1 MMVKYVVQFK
11 AEAIKPMFI
20 VASYYEVDE
29 NRVLNI
35 YNDCNTALF
44 SANMS
49 DIMYIMECNPETVAW
64 KAKRGRSNYLS
75 LFN

>member
-1 MMVKYVVQFK
+1 MMVKYVIQFK
-11 AEAIKPMFI
+11 AESIKPMFI

-29 NRVLNI
+29 NRVLNV
-35 YNDCNTALF
+35 YNDCDTALF

-49 DIMYIMECNPETVAW
+49 DIMYIMETNPDTVAW

-75 LFN
+75 LF

>member
-11 AEAIKPMFI
+11 AESIKPIFI

-29 NRVLNI
+29 NRVLNV
-35 YNDCNTALF
+35 YNDSDTALF

-49 DIMYIMECNPETVAW
+49 DIMYIMETNPDTVV
-64 KAKRGRSNYLS
+64 
-75 LFN
+75 

>member
-1 MMVKYVVQFK
+1 MVVHYVVQFK
-11 AEAIKPMFI
+11 AVSIHPMFI

-29 NRVLNI
+29 NRVLNV

-49 DIMYIMECNPETVAW
+49 DIMYIMECNPDTVA
-64 KAKRGRSNYLS
+64 
-75 LFN
+75 

>member
-11 AEAIKPMFI
+11 AESIKPMFI

-29 NRVLNI
+29 NRVLNV
-35 YNDCNTALF
+35 YNDSDTALF

-49 DIMYIMECNPETVAW
+49 DIMYIMETNPDTVV
-64 KAKRGRSNYLS
+64 
-75 LFN
+75 

>member
-1 MMVKYVVQFK
+1 MMVKYVIQFK
-11 AEAIKPMFI
+11 AEAIKTMFI

-29 NRVLNI
+29 NRVLNV
-35 YNDCNTALF
+35 YNDCDTALF

-75 LFN
+75 LF

>member
-1 MMVKYVVQFK
+1 MMVKYVIQFK

-29 NRVLNI
+29 NRVLNV
-35 YNDCNTALF
+35 YNDCNTIIF

-49 DIMYIMECNPETVAW
+49 DILATHESARPVFVLYIRQYVKT
-64 KAKRGRSNYLS
+64 
-75 LFN
+75 

>member
-1 MMVKYVVQFK
+1 
-11 AEAIKPMFI
+11 MFI

-29 NRVLNI
+29 NRVLNV

-49 DIMYIMECNPETVAW
+49 DIMYIMETNPDTVA
-64 KAKRGRSNYLS
+64 
-75 LFN
+75 

>member
-1 MMVKYVVQFK
+1 MVIYVVLFK
-11 AEAIKPMFI
+11 AESIKLMFI

-29 NRVLNI
+29 NRLLNV

-49 DIMYIMECNPETVAW
+49 DIMYIMETNPDTVA
-64 KAKRGRSNYLS
+64 
-75 LFN
+75 

>member
-20 VASYYEVDE
+20 VASYDEVDE
-29 NRVLNI
+29 NRVLNV

-49 DIMYIMECNPETVAW
+49 DIMYIMETNPDTVA
-64 KAKRGRSNYLS
+64 
-75 LFN
+75 